1 MNVNY
6 QIWKD
11 RTNMKNN
18 TKISIKVITLLVA
31 MSLFLTACADTANQP
46 EASESV
52 TSTAA
57 PANSESTGT
66 TEAEKNE
73 VFAPDFTLLDQNGVE
88 HTLSDYLGK
97 KIIINFWAS
106 WCGPCKAELPLLQE
120 YFLEQGANG
129 GELIMLGV
137 ANPSEDALS
146 QEKDLEGLKDFIEEN
161 ELEYPTLMDHT
172 GVVFGS
178 YAVSALPTTFFIDTD
193 GSLVGY
199 FPGALTR
206 EIIDY
211 AMGQFK

>member
-1 MNVNY
+1 
-6 QIWKD
+6 
-11 RTNMKNN
+11 MKNK
-18 TKISIKVITLLVA
+18 TKISIIVIALLIA
-31 MSLFLTACADTANQP
+31 MSLFLAACAGTGKQT

-57 PANSESTGT
+57 PTNSESAAPTE
-66 TEAEKNE
+66 EAEKNE